1 MSKFKLTKAG
11 RAVVGVVLAVA
22 VAVGVVGGIKSGLIK
37 FDKKNSVSS
46 KPTGTVS
53 QNKPQSNDNTINLSL
68 DEWIGWQSILT
79 SNGGL
84 TTQPGSVFDQL
95 GIKVNINVINDA
107 TESSNALISG
117 DLQAA
122 GYTTNRTAFLSSKFQ
137 DAGLNVI
144 MPIFT
149 NYSYGGDG
157 IIASAQFA
165 DVNTWANAK
174 IGVPEFSEAE
184 TLVAWFV
191 DNSSL
196 PEDVKI
202 SIMTNLIMFATP
214 DDAAKAFFAGQVDVA
229 ATWEPYL
236 SQAKDYTNSVV
247 VFDTKA
253 SSTLIMDG
261 IVFNADWAAT
271 HEDTVKKFVQGVL
284 MCYDATPDYD
294 AIREVFP
301 ILSAYKYRFRDGSKP
316 GVSAEQDQEK
326 ADWYEDYVV
335 KMRSEQNYY

>member
-22 VAVGVVGGIKSGLIK
+22 VAVGVVGGIKGGVIK
-37 FDKKNSVSS
+37 FDKKKPTTS
-46 KPTGTVS
+46 KPGTS
-53 QNKPQSNDNTINLSL
+53 ISTDKPSNSAEDDTINLSL
-68 DEWIGWQSILT
+68 DEWAGWLSCVT
-79 SNGGL
+79 ANGGL

-122 GYTTNRTAFLSSKFQ
+122 GYTTNRVAFLSQKFT
-137 DAGLNVI
+137 DAGKNVI

-157 IIASAQFA
+157 IIASTQFA
-165 DVNTWANAK
+165 DVNSWVNAK

-191 DNSSL
+191 NNSSL
-196 PEDVKI
+196 SDADKAT
-202 SIMTNLIMFATP
+202 IMNNLIMFGTA
-214 DDAAKAFFAGQVDVA
+214 DDTAKAYFAGQIDVA

-236 SQAKDYTNSVV
+236 TQAKTYTNSTV
-247 VFDTKA
+247 VFDTK
-253 SSTLIMDG
+253 SSSSLVMDG
-261 IVFNADWAAT
+261 IVFDADWAAA
-271 HEDTVKKFVQGVL
+271 HEDTVKKFVQGIL
-284 MCYDATPDYD
+284 MSSLSITMQLVKCSRCTLLLLM
-294 AIREVFP
+294 P
-301 ILSAYKYRFRDGSKP
+301 IL
-316 GVSAEQDQEK
+316 
-326 ADWYEDYVV
+326 
-335 KMRSEQNYY
+335 MRLMQTLRWQAGRTTTIF